1 MVIRPLG
8 LPVGSVRALLLLS
21 LATRVVL
28 GLRENGAVPNWLAAA
43 TIISAAA
50 YFAARAAANARGA
63 KATEHERGEKHP
75 LGLPAGTIRTLFLG
89 GVAYGTW
96 LWFDHHG
103 TGAQNAPVAW
113 VLVAFIVG
121 IIVRLVLGK
130 LRLPEDAGARF
141 ADHLL
146 ALVSLLAGLA
156 MPVLAGMGKTG
167 TLPDFAEP
175 LMAAVVVHYFATR
188 G

>member
-1 MVIRPLG
+1 MIRPLG

-21 LATRVVL
+21 LATRVVF
-28 GLRENGAVPNWLAAA
+28 GLRETGAIPNWLAAA

-50 YFAARAAANARGA
+50 YFAARAAANARGDA
-63 KATEHERGEKHP
+63 GAATEKAAHP
-75 LGLPAGTIRTLFLG
+75 LGLPAGTVRTLFLG
-89 GVAYGTW
+89 AVAYGTW

-113 VLVAFIVG
+113 VLVAFVVG
-121 IIVRLVLGK
+121 IVVRLVLGK
-130 LRLPEDAGARF
+130 LRLPDDPGARF

-156 MPVLAGMGKTG
+156 LPVLAGMGKTG
-167 TLPDFAEP
+167 ELPDFAEP
-175 LMAAVVVHYFATR
+175 LMAAIVVHYFATR

>member
-1 MVIRPLG
+1 
-8 LPVGSVRALLLLS
+8 
-21 LATRVVL
+21 L
-28 GLRENGAVPNWLAAA
+28 GLRETGAVPNWLAAA

-50 YFAARAAANARGA
+50 YFAARAAANARGPR
-63 KATEHERGEKHP
+63 ATEAAQAEAHP
-75 LGLPAGTIRTLFLG
+75 LGLPAGTIRTLFLAA
-89 GVAYGTW
+89 VAYGTW
-96 LWFDHHG
+96 LWFDRNG

-113 VLVAFIVG
+113 VLVAFVVG
-121 IIVRLVLGK
+121 IVVRLVLGK
-130 LRLPEDAGARF
+130 LRLPGDAGARF

-156 MPVLAGMGKTG
+156 LPVLAGLGKTAN
-167 TLPDFAEP
+167 LPDFAEP